1 MLLARSEWHV
11 GQQNPFSVTIESE
24 EFAMSQAVQG
34 MKRAVRGNLN
44 PLDEVEAKLRDN
56 IFGQERAI
64 ESVIRV
70 LNRARFGFSAGN
82 SRRPRAT
89 LLFLGPTGVGKT
101 ATARYLAQLLRP
113 DGEAFLKIDC
123 SLFSQGHE
131 VSALIGAPPS
141 YVGRDQ
147 KPLLNPEIIEQ
158 ENSVVLFDEI
168 EKGQP
173 ELWNLLLQVMEDGE
187 ILLLNGGRRVSFQNS
202 IVVLTTNVGAKEMVD
217 FLDRRTIGF
226 RASTN
231 EVESTGQDIFKIG
244 FEALQRV
251 FQPEWIN
258 RIDEIVAFRPL
269 SSVVLRQVLDRMLK
283 ESNEQYMRH
292 GISVTLTP
300 EAKEYLLQKGFEPR
314 FGARPLRQQLLKN
327 IDAPLADLI
336 ASGGIPQGSRV
347 VVAATGVDRHGAAL
361 EFLYED
367 APELL
372 RVAED
377 LRAAEVG
384 RLSTGPGGDGPQQ
397 PNVGLSTERPAGLM
411 ENAAGPISRG
421 PRVTPRRNIEGG
433 RNNRS

>member
-1 MLLARSEWHV
+1 MTNSIYGMSLAR
-11 GQQNPFSVTIESE
+11 
-24 EFAMSQAVQG
+24 
-34 MKRAVRGNLN
+34 RGDQN
-44 PLDEVEAKLRDN
+44 PLDVVEGRLREQ

-82 SRRPRAT
+82 PRRPRAT

-101 ATARYLAQLLRP
+101 ATARSLAQLVRP

-131 VSALIGAPPS
+131 VSALVGAPPS

-147 KPLLNPEIIEQ
+147 KPLLNPDIIEQ

-173 ELWNLLLQVMEDGE
+173 ELWNLMLQIMEDGE

-202 IVVLTTNVGAKEMVD
+202 IVIFTTNVGAKEMVD

-226 RASTN
+226 RTPHQD
-231 EVESTGQDIFKIG
+231 VEATGQQIYQIG
-244 FEALQRV
+244 FESLQKV

-258 RIDEIVAFRPL
+258 RLDEIVAFRPL
-269 SSVVLRQVLDRMLK
+269 SSDVLRQVLDHMLL
-283 ESNEQYMRH
+283 ESNEQYLRQ
-292 GISVTLTP
+292 GIQVDVTL
-300 EAKEYLLQKGFEPR
+300 EAKEYLLDKGFDPR
-314 FGARPLRQQLLKN
+314 FGARPLRQRLLKDV
-327 IDAPLADLI
+327 DAPLADLL
-336 ASGGIPQGSRV
+336 ASGGIPSGSRV
-347 VVAATGVDRHGAAL
+347 LVAYSGVDVHGQAL
-361 EFLYED
+361 EFYFEQ

-372 RVAED
+372 RQAEE

-384 RLSTGPGGDGPQQ
+384 RFAVGATDGPQ
-397 PNVGLSTERPAGLM
+397 PPSVSLSSERG
-411 ENAAGPISRG
+411 NAAESSASAGPFGGARG
-421 PRVTPRRNIEGG
+421 PRITPPKRHEG
-433 RNNRS
+433 R

>member
-1 MLLARSEWHV
+1 MTHEMGRMQLA
-11 GQQNPFSVTIESE
+11 Q
-24 EFAMSQAVQG
+24 
-34 MKRAVRGNLN
+34 RGDQN
-44 PLDEVEAKLRDN
+44 PLDVVERKIRDQ

-64 ESVIRV
+64 ESVVRV

-82 SRRPRAT
+82 PRRPRAT

-101 ATARYLAQLLRP
+101 ATARALAQLLRP

-131 VSALIGAPPS
+131 VSALVGAPPS

-187 ILLLNGGRRVSFQNS
+187 ILLLNGGRRVSFQSS
-202 IVVLTTNVGAKEMVD
+202 IVVFTTNVGAKEMVD
-217 FLDRRTIGF
+217 YLDRRTIGF
-226 RASTN
+226 RTPHKD
-231 EVESTGQDIFKIG
+231 VEATGQEIYQIG

-258 RIDEIVAFRPL
+258 RLDEIVAFRPL
-269 SSVVLRQVLDRMLK
+269 SSEVLRLVLDRMLQ
-283 ESNEQYMRH
+283 ESNDQYLRH
-292 GISVTLTP
+292 GIRVELAN
-300 EAKEYLLQKGFEPR
+300 EAKEYLLDKGFDSR
-314 FGARPLRQQLLKN
+314 FGARPLRQRLLKD
-327 IDAPLADLI
+327 IDAPLADLL
-336 ASGGIPQGSRV
+336 ASGGIPAGSRV
-347 VVAATGVDRHGAAL
+347 KVAYTGVDKHAQAL
-361 EFLYED
+361 AFYHEP

-372 RVAED
+372 RAAEE

-384 RLSTGPGGDGPQQ
+384 RVHVAPSDGPQ
-397 PNVGLSTERPAGLM
+397 PPSVSLTSERS
-411 ENAAGPISRG
+411 NAAEGGFGARG
-421 PRVTPRRNIEGG
+421 PRINPRRNDP
-433 RNNRS
+433 R

>member
-1 MLLARSEWHV
+1 MEPTMH
-11 GQQNPFSVTIESE
+11 
-24 EFAMSQAVQG
+24 G
-34 MKRAVRGNLN
+34 MTRATRGNEN
-44 PLDEVEAKLRDN
+44 PLDGVESRIRDQ

-101 ATARYLAQLLRP
+101 ATARALAQLLRP

-131 VSALIGAPPS
+131 VSALVGAPPS

-187 ILLLNGGRRVSFQNS
+187 ILLLNGGRRVTFQNS
-202 IVVLTTNVGAKEMVD
+202 IVIFTTNVGAKEMVD

-226 RASTN
+226 RTPHQD
-231 EVESTGQDIFKIG
+231 VESTGQQIYQIG
-244 FEALQRV
+244 FEALQKV

-258 RIDEIVAFRPL
+258 RLDEIVAFRPL
-269 SSVVLRQVLDRMLK
+269 SSDVLRSVLDHMLQ
-283 ESNEQYMRH
+283 ESNDQYLRH
-292 GISVTLTP
+292 GIRVELTQP
-300 EAKEYLLQKGFEPR
+300 AKEYLLTKGFDSR
-314 FGARPLRQQLLKN
+314 FGARPLRQQLLKY
-327 IDAPLADLI
+327 IDAPVADLL

-347 VVAATGVDRHGAAL
+347 LVGYTGVDKHGEAL
-361 EFLYED
+361 EFYHEPSPD
-367 APELL
+367 LL
-372 RVAED
+372 RQAEE

-384 RLSTGPGGDGPQQ
+384 RLSIGPTDGPQ
-397 PNVGLSTERPAGLM
+397 PPSVSLNSERANTAEGGAG
-411 ENAAGPISRG
+411 ASPFGSRG
-421 PRVTPRRNIEGG
+421 PRITPRRNNEG
-433 RNNRS
+433 R

>member
-1 MLLARSEWHV
+1 MTQDTRGMILA
-11 GQQNPFSVTIESE
+11 Q
-24 EFAMSQAVQG
+24 
-34 MKRAVRGNLN
+34 RGDKN
-44 PLDEVEAKLRDN
+44 PLDAVERRIREQ

-64 ESVIRV
+64 ESVVRV

-82 SRRPRAT
+82 PRRPRAT

-101 ATARYLAQLLRP
+101 ATARALAQLLRP

-131 VSALIGAPPS
+131 VSALVGAPPS

-173 ELWNLLLQVMEDGE
+173 ELWNLLLQIMEDGE
-187 ILLLNGGRRVSFQNS
+187 ILLLNGGRRVSFQSS
-202 IVVLTTNVGAKEMVD
+202 IVVFTTNVGAKEMVD

-226 RASTN
+226 RTPHQD
-231 EVESTGQDIFKIG
+231 VESTGQQIYQIG

-258 RIDEIVAFRPL
+258 RLDEIVAFRPL
-269 SSVVLRQVLDRMLK
+269 SSEVLRQVLDHMLF
-283 ESNEQYMRH
+283 ESNEQYLRQ
-292 GISVTLTP
+292 GIQVALADAAR
-300 EAKEYLLQKGFEPR
+300 EWLLNKGFDSR
-314 FGARPLRQQLLKN
+314 FGARPLRQQLLKH

-336 ASGGIPQGSRV
+336 ASGGVPSGSRV
-347 VVAATGVDRHGAAL
+347 LVAYTGVDKHGEAL
-361 EFLYED
+361 EFYHQA

-372 RVAED
+372 RQAEE

-384 RLSTGPGGDGPQQ
+384 RVSVGQSDGPQ
-397 PNVGLSTERPAGLM
+397 PPSVSLTSERS
-411 ENAAGPISRG
+411 NAAEGGASPFGARG
-421 PRVTPRRNIEGG
+421 PRITPRRNDQ
-433 RNNRS
+433 R